1 MVMIRSKNA
10 SKCEPPVKKSVESI
24 KDKPVERDDD
34 SLISSSSS
42 SSSKQGLAHNAY
54 CGWCSNGFGN
64 DAIGEISKAKAKDDA
79 EDGNSAAT

>member
-1 MVMIRSKNA
+1 MAMIRSKNA

-34 SLISSSSS
+34 SLISSS
-42 SSSKQGLAHNAY
+42 KQGLAHNAY

-79 EDGNSAAT
+79 NDCNLGKPQQNC